1 MAASTLKERD
11 YFVTWIQF
19 AICNALG
26 GAVAGAIA
34 GAIVGALLGSPHSNP
49 QFFVFA
55 TSGAGFVASLPV
67 SYFFFRL
74 FVSRLWFRL
83 RSEGGDFPLISGN
96 ELN

>member
-1 MAASTLKERD
+1 MSASTIQERD
-11 YFVTWIQF
+11 YFVTWVQF

-34 GAIVGALLGSPHSNP
+34 GAIVGALLGSPHANP
-49 QFFVFA
+49 KLFVFA
-55 TSGAGFVASLPV
+55 TAGAGYVASLPV

-83 RSEGGDFPLISGN
+83 RLENGNISPIPGN
-96 ELN
+96 AT